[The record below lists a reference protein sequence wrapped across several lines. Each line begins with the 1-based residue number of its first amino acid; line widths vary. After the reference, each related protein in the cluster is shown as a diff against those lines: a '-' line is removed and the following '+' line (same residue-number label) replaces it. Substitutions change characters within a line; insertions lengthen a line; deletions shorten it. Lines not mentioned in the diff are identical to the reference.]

1 MPPEAGGPRLP
12 LLCHCMP
19 LWLWSIHCGS
29 EVAYLK
35 CWEEIFSIVL
45 LLQAMFKLPVVV
57 MHWLVIF
64 NVLFFYITWM
74 TVICSDARP
83 WSASYHYDWGEQ
95 CGGLTANRL
104 SNVSIMRGN
113 WMIVA
118 QVQFITADA
127 KTKNLVYI
135 HFQWAVVAPFFK

>member
-35 CWEEIFSIVL
+35 CWGDIYSIVL

-95 CGGLTANRL
+95 CGGLAANRL

-127 KTKNLVYI
+127 KTKNLVDI

>member
-1 MPPEAGGPRLP
+1 VPPGAGGPRLS

-19 LWLWSIHCGS
+19 LRLWSIHCGS

-35 CWEEIFSIVL
+35 CWGDIYSIVL
-45 LLQAMFKLPVVV
+45 LLQAVFKLPVVV

-64 NVLFFYITWM
+64 YDLVFYITWM

-83 WSASYHYDWGEQ
+83 WYASYHYYWGEQ
-95 CGGLTANRL
+95 CCGLAAIRL
-104 SNVSIMRGN
+104 SNVSIVRGQ
-113 WMIVA
+113 WLIVA
-118 QVQFITADA
+118 QVQLITADA

-135 HFQWAVVAPFFK
+135 HFQWAAVAPFFK